1 VIPLNLFRNRNFS
14 LVSVIGFLVGF
25 AMFGA
30 ISFLPLY
37 QQKVQGASA
46 TNSGL
51 LLLPMMAGLLVTSLI
66 AGQTITRT
74 GRYRAFPIVG
84 GIGMVAGMILL
95 STMNEHTTKLQTSLW
110 MIVLGLGMGCLMQV
124 TMLIAQNSVEQ
135 KDMGVASS
143 ATTFFR
149 SIGGS
154 FGVALAG
161 AILNNRAYNDILH
174 SLGKAAADAF
184 KSGAAEATG
193 PTAAKLPPQYVH
205 ALADGISQVFFWSIF
220 VALLVPLLAFF
231 VQHVTLRGRPNP
243 EAPKDDAEPEPAE
256 MVTAFE

>member
-1 VIPLNLFRNRNFS
+1 
-14 LVSVIGFLVGF
+14 VSVIGFLAGF

-30 ISFLPLY
+30 ISFLPLF

-51 LLLPMMAGLLVTSLI
+51 LLLPMMGGLLVTSLI
-66 AGQTITRT
+66 AGQTITKT
-74 GRYRAFPIVG
+74 GRYRVFPIVG

-95 STMNEHTTKLQTSLW
+95 STMDQHTTKLQTSVW
-110 MIVLGLGMGCLMQV
+110 MVVLGLGMGCLMQV

-143 ATTFFR
+143 ASTFFR

-184 KSGAAEATG
+184 KKGSAQAAG
-193 PTAAKLPPQYVH
+193 PTAAKLPPQVMH

-220 VALLVPLLAFF
+220 VAILVPVLAIFIK
-231 VQHVTLRGRPNP
+231 HVTLRGRAAPGAP
-243 EAPKDDAEPEPAE
+243 ADTADGSEAGDLVAALE
-256 MVTAFE
+256 